1 MKLAGRGPQA
11 AAVWITL
18 CILAFRT
25 SAAVAQSCQTAN
37 DMEAATRTAITSA
50 GQKYFDM
57 AAKGDV
63 ASLRQNAIPSIASDF
78 TGIENALKA
87 NEPKLTGSQ
96 ASIKSSF
103 LLDASGEA
111 PLPNSDFYC
120 GVFGKN
126 GQTANS
132 AAFYFN
138 NLPPAK
144 YAVVLVDA
152 TSPKG
157 LTMFN
162 EILQQVG
169 TDWKLAGLYIKSG
182 EIAGHDTN
190 WFLAQARQYKAKG
203 QLHNSWMYYLQTI
216 ELVDRGLG
224 FMSTLETDKL
234 YDESQSV
241 QPTDLPVNG
250 KTVNITAGGVTY
262 KLTAVHPTVV
272 GNDFDLFV
280 EYQVPD
286 ASNANQNFQS
296 NFAVMKAVLDKYP
309 EFRDAFT
316 AVDALVVDP
325 SKRNYGTLLAMKE
338 IK

>member
-1 MKLAGRGPQA
+1 MKLTERGSQA
-11 AAVWITL
+11 AAFWIAL
-18 CILAFRT
+18 CILTFCAG
-25 SAAVAQSCQTAN
+25 AAVAQSCQTST
-37 DMEAATRTAITSA
+37 DMDEATRTAITNA
-50 GQKYFDM
+50 GQKYFGM
-57 AAKGDV
+57 AAKGDT

-78 TGIENALKA
+78 AGIENALKA
-87 NEPKLTGSQ
+87 NEPKLTGAQ
-96 ASIKSSF
+96 ANIKSSF

-144 YAVVLVDA
+144 YAVVLVDG

-157 LTMFN
+157 RTMFN
-162 EILQQVG
+162 EILQQTG
-169 TDWKLAGLYIKSG
+169 TDWKLAGLYIKSA
-182 EIAGHDTN
+182 EIAGHDSD

-224 FMSTLETDKL
+224 FMSTLATDKL
-234 YDESQSV
+234 YDESQST

-250 KTVNITAGGVTY
+250 KTVNLMAGGVTY

-280 EYQVPD
+280 EYQVAD

-296 NFAVMKAVLDKYP
+296 NFAVMKAILEKYP

-316 AVDALVVDP
+316 AVNALVVDP